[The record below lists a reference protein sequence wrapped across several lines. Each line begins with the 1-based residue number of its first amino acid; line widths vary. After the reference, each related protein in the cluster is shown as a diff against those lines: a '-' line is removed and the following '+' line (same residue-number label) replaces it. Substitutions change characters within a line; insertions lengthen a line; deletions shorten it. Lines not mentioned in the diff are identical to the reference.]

1 MKMKSDYTLYNQS
14 SIQNYSSIDN
24 VDQAV
29 EYLKDPTHFRSFGQ
43 GLTELLQKKNAPVDF
58 SDNTEMADYLFS
70 KLKDIGSTISRATVM
85 SWFTGNHRPKVE
97 AGSRPKI
104 YELCFAMQL
113 TYEETVWFFQHVY
126 YDRAFN
132 CHNIR
137 EAVYYYSFL
146 HQLSYQKAQEIIQKI
161 DAAPVTLPVSD
172 DIDTYY
178 TSYVQ
183 NTIAAMESADEL
195 IDFLIANKAD
205 FCHWNKSAL
214 HTLHDLISQL
224 IGSKESDDAV
234 NELRTTLYAMSRNR
248 NMISGRISIDIHKYQ
263 NCSLLVREILYDAQS
278 YSTNPS
284 DRDYEYILD
293 FIGNR
298 NLYNN
303 SFILDRL
310 VYTHSG
316 MNKNPNIPYIVRNN
330 FPSKKTMSDIL
341 SEEKSSV
348 STSYDSIRKMIV
360 LLDFYRFWLNVKLSV
375 GYTELTKSELTET
388 YIDEANACLV
398 KCGYEE
404 LFAAN
409 PYDWLF
415 LCAAYSEK
423 PIEYFRA
430 CMSPDMWTDD
440 EDF

>member
-1 MKMKSDYTLYNQS
+1 MKSDYTLYNQS

-58 SDNTEMADYLFS
+58 SDNAEMADYLFS

-161 DAAPVTLPVSD
+161 DAAPVYFTSSD

-316 MNKNPNIPYIVRNN
+316 MNKNPNIP
-330 FPSKKTMSDIL
+330 
-341 SEEKSSV
+341 
-348 STSYDSIRKMIV
+348 
-360 LLDFYRFWLNVKLSV
+360 
-375 GYTELTKSELTET
+375 
-388 YIDEANACLV
+388 
-398 KCGYEE
+398 
-404 LFAAN
+404 
-409 PYDWLF
+409 
-415 LCAAYSEK
+415 
-423 PIEYFRA
+423 
-430 CMSPDMWTDD
+430 
-440 EDF
+440 

>member
-58 SDNTEMADYLFS
+58 SDNAEMADYLFS

-205 FCHWNKSAL
+205 FCYG
-214 HTLHDLISQL
+214 TLHRVWF
-224 IGSKESDDAV
+224 E
-234 NELRTTLYAMSRNR
+234 
-248 NMISGRISIDIHKYQ
+248 
-263 NCSLLVREILYDAQS
+263 VR
-278 YSTNPS
+278 
-284 DRDYEYILD
+284 
-293 FIGNR
+293 
-298 NLYNN
+298 
-303 SFILDRL
+303 
-310 VYTHSG
+310 
-316 MNKNPNIPYIVRNN
+316 
-330 FPSKKTMSDIL
+330 
-341 SEEKSSV
+341 
-348 STSYDSIRKMIV
+348 
-360 LLDFYRFWLNVKLSV
+360 
-375 GYTELTKSELTET
+375 
-388 YIDEANACLV
+388 
-398 KCGYEE
+398 
-404 LFAAN
+404 
-409 PYDWLF
+409 
-415 LCAAYSEK
+415 
-423 PIEYFRA
+423 
-430 CMSPDMWTDD
+430 
-440 EDF
+440 

>member
-1 MKMKSDYTLYNQS
+1 MKSDYTLYNQS

-58 SDNTEMADYLFS
+58 SDNAEMADYLFS

-172 DIDTYY
+172 DIDTY
-178 TSYVQ
+178 
-183 NTIAAMESADEL
+183 
-195 IDFLIANKAD
+195 
-205 FCHWNKSAL
+205 
-214 HTLHDLISQL
+214 
-224 IGSKESDDAV
+224 
-234 NELRTTLYAMSRNR
+234 
-248 NMISGRISIDIHKYQ
+248 
-263 NCSLLVREILYDAQS
+263 
-278 YSTNPS
+278 
-284 DRDYEYILD
+284 
-293 FIGNR
+293 
-298 NLYNN
+298 
-303 SFILDRL
+303 
-310 VYTHSG
+310 
-316 MNKNPNIPYIVRNN
+316 
-330 FPSKKTMSDIL
+330 
-341 SEEKSSV
+341 
-348 STSYDSIRKMIV
+348 
-360 LLDFYRFWLNVKLSV
+360 
-375 GYTELTKSELTET
+375 
-388 YIDEANACLV
+388 
-398 KCGYEE
+398 
-404 LFAAN
+404 
-409 PYDWLF
+409 
-415 LCAAYSEK
+415 
-423 PIEYFRA
+423 
-430 CMSPDMWTDD
+430 
-440 EDF
+440 